1 MPERRR
7 DDRIDVELPFRLTD
21 RDSAAEWRCKT
32 LDVSPTGI
40 LLEVDKDNAPQL
52 GAIVDV
58 SIQGPAEQGW
68 EHVNTRPMRVVRVEA
83 NQAGLTYAELTVVEN
98 ENSMPDQATEPASG

>member
-7 DDRIDVELPFRLTD
+7 DDRIDVELPFMLTD

-32 LDVSPTGI
+32 LDISPTGL
-40 LLEVDKDNAPQL
+40 LLEIDRDNAPQP
-52 GAIVDV
+52 GTVVHV
-58 SIQGPAEQGW
+58 SVQGPAENGW

-83 NQAGLTYAELTVVEN
+83 NQAGLTYAELTEI
-98 ENSMPDQATEPASG
+98 ETDGQATEPASG